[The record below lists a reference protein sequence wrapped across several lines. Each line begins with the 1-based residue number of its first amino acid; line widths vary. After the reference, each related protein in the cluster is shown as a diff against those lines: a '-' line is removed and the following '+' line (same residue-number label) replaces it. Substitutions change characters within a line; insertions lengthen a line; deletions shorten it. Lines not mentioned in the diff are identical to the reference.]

1 MALVYSSSPMSVLPE
16 DSEDTPAAK
25 KQTSSDAVDK
35 GKQQLVPPPQTKV
48 AVVVVDEPST
58 PPLPIK
64 QKPTSD
70 DDGNLRGA
78 ESSSEA
84 SSSQKSLLDAD
95 NDAEEVPRTSSDS
108 ERGGHFSVFGGLSDS
123 PPPSVRPEQAG
134 GAVPMPTL
142 PESLSSERLAEKE
155 ANDDDDDDDDDENE
169 ASPSSPP
176 SSSTQ
181 PTSPAV
187 NSPTKKPN
195 LSLFQKTLEL
205 TAGDEHIKELEESE
219 CCSICLDDFTDDDP
233 AKVTL
238 CGHRYHLQ
246 CVMQWR
252 QRSDECPMCLRTLR
266 WVDTET
272 EELVEALAQP
282 EFVVGSAPDYTTDRS
297 TGYALMA
304 AYASSRPRPRSL
316 TTTTATTRAPPS
328 RGAFAATLGIPRR
341 RATETAAPSSS
352 SSLSSS
358 APAKGFF
365 GKMSAMFRS
374 RR

>member
-64 QKPTSD
+64 QKPISD

-187 NSPTKKPN
+187 NSPTKKPS

-316 TTTTATTRAPPS
+316 TTTTATTRAAPS
-328 RGAFAATLGIPRR
+328 RGAFAATLGIPQR
-341 RATETAAPSSS
+341 RATQTAAPSSS

>member
-16 DSEDTPAAK
+16 DSEDMPAAK

-316 TTTTATTRAPPS
+316 TTTTATTRAAPS
-328 RGAFAATLGIPRR
+328 RGAFAATLGIPQR
-341 RATETAAPSSS
+341 RATQTAAPSSS

>member
-187 NSPTKKPN
+187 NSPTKKPS

-316 TTTTATTRAPPS
+316 TTTRAAPS
-328 RGAFAATLGIPRR
+328 RGAFAATLGIPQR
-341 RATETAAPSSS
+341 RATQTAAPSSS